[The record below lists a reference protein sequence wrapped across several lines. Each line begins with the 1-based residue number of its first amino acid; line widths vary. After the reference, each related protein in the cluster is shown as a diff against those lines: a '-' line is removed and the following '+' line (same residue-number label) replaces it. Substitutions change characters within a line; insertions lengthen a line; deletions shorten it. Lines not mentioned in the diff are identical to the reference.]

1 MKIICNNA
9 GKTDHCH
16 VCSHGQP
23 HEHRKWK
30 ACYMNVECPIL
41 KQKVHCVTVKQ
52 MKTTILLLLICGTLS
67 AQPCK
72 RELQFWTPAPA
83 ENYIAGAGLIS
94 TFVIVDLADK
104 MHFEQY
110 GTSVKR
116 TQETHK
122 VAAACMVSNVAIFFA
137 VKETRKFI
145 EKKKGRR
152 NVRKW

>member
-1 MKIICNNA
+1 MK
-9 GKTDHCH
+9 
-16 VCSHGQP
+16 S
-23 HEHRKWK
+23 
-30 ACYMNVECPIL
+30 L
-41 KQKVHCVTVKQ
+41 
-52 MKTTILLLLICGTLS
+52 ILLLLICGTLS
-67 AQPCK
+67 AQYTPSKSTHELCK
-72 RELQFWTPAPA
+72 ARIEYWSYTPA